1 MAVSILARAEQAQ
14 DGLQPFSSR
23 RHLRQVADLVGAAFA
38 DELDARGQ
46 SAVQEM
52 RLVGRLSPWVGSLLD
67 FTVFDDFVSGY
78 VWLASGRVVGNLTL
92 QRVELGGIRWRIS
105 NVAVTPEY
113 RGRGIARA
121 LLQAAIREIARLG
134 GSWAVLQVRA
144 DNPIARRFYES
155 AGFTDVCTDGIWKR
169 PAPPAEAPHSIS
181 AVTLGKLP
189 VGAWRLRYELA
200 QSAILPLA
208 RWAGDI
214 TRAGF
219 ETSFS
224 ARLWEGLGNL
234 TRLYRVERWGVW
246 ENDVLMGMVETRLYT
261 VCFPASGLGDRHTL
275 RFIVHPKA
283 QGRLERALVTQ
294 GLRCLVG
301 APGRP
306 VIAEHS
312 GDHAA
317 GVEALEAA
325 GFRAQRV
332 LLTMR
337 RRVTP
342 MDVEF

>member
-1 MAVSILARAEQAQ
+1 MAVSILAHAEQAQ

-23 RHLRQVADLVGAAFA
+23 RHLRQVADLVGAVFA
-38 DELDARGQ
+38 GELDAKGQ

-52 RLVGRLSPWVGSLLD
+52 RLVGKLSPWVGSLLD
-67 FTVFDDFVSGY
+67 FTIFDDFVFGY
-78 VWLASGRVVGNLTL
+78 VWVASGQVVGNLTL

-121 LLQAAIREIARLG
+121 LLNAAIREVARLG
-134 GSWAVLQVRA
+134 GSWAVLQVRT
-144 DNPIARRFYES
+144 DNPVARRLYGS
-155 AGFTDVCTDGIWKR
+155 AGFTDVCIDGIWELPVGAGSPR
-169 PAPPAEAPHSIS
+169 PYGVS
-181 AVTLGKLP
+181 LGRLP

-200 QSAILPLA
+200 QAAIMPLA

-224 ARLWEGLGNL
+224 TRLGESLGKL
-234 TRLYRVERWGVW
+234 TRLYRVERWGAW
-246 ENDVLMGMVETRLYT
+246 ENNALMGMVETRAY
-261 VCFPASGLGDRHTL
+261 ALGGRHAL
-275 RFIVHPKA
+275 RFVVRPEAH
-283 QGRLERALVTQ
+283 GRLEKALVTQ
-294 GLRCLVG
+294 GLACLAG
-301 APGRP
+301 APRYP
-306 VIAEHS
+306 VIVGHS

-342 MDVEF
+342 MDVGAG

>member
-1 MAVSILARAEQAQ
+1 
-14 DGLQPFSSR
+14 
-23 RHLRQVADLVGAAFA
+23 
-38 DELDARGQ
+38 
-46 SAVQEM
+46 M

-189 VGAWRLRYELA
+189 VGAWRMRYELA
-200 QSAILPLA
+200 QAAILPLA

-246 ENDVLMGMVETRLYT
+246 ENDVLMGMVETR
-261 VCFPASGLGDRHTL
+261 SSSLGDRHTL